1 MSVVGSDYD
10 ELKQYNLAEIYNPT
24 PKLAAKMSN
33 GAASEVGDRDD
44 NPPSDV
50 AATDPG
56 PRDVVVSTDQSD
68 DDKTSLD
75 SQRVAEDN
83 QLTAL

>member
-10 ELKQYNLAEIYNPT
+10 ELKQYNLAEIYQPA
-24 PKLAAKMSN
+24 PKLEPKPSNDAAEDK
-33 GAASEVGDRDD
+33 DD

-50 AATDPG
+50 AVNGPG
-56 PRDVVVSTDQSD
+56 LEDDVIAMEESR

-75 SQRVAEDN
+75 SQEAADDAH
-83 QLTAL
+83 LTGS